1 LSSKLRGSLTQEQFR
16 LKARKNEK
24 SVSVA
29 IYFIMLFL
37 KMAFWLLGVSFFFGK
52 KETFEVIFKSEK
64 VLVPEKILK
73 KSSQATF

>member
-1 LSSKLRGSLTQEQFR
+1 LSSKLRGSLTQEHFR

-37 KMAFWLLGVSFFFGK
+37 KMTFWLLGVSFFFGK
-52 KETFEVIFKSEK
+52 KKRLKFSLEAKRYWC
-64 VLVPEKILK
+64 LK
-73 KSSQATF
+73 KF